1 MELRLCPRRGAV
13 WEDGRVSDLFVLRPE
28 PLGGDPGEVTGALT
42 GAFVAAREALEAGRP
57 VVVVVAA
64 GDLLGQGDPL
74 DAAVATGL
82 LGMVRTLAI
91 EGAKPGWRINVVAGP
106 GLAEDGEAEEFG
118 VEAEDEAADEE
129 DPVALIVGML
139 AESELTGQ
147 LLQAGGANLGK
158 LPA

>member
-1 MELRLCPRRGAV
+1 
-13 WEDGRVSDLFVLRPE
+13 VLRQG
-28 PLGGDPGEVTGALT
+28 PLGSDPGEVTSALT
-42 GAFVAAREALEAGRP
+42 EAFVAAREALEARRP
-57 VVVVVAA
+57 VVVVLAA
-64 GDLLGQGDPL
+64 GDLLGQGAPL

-106 GLAEDGEAEEFG
+106 GVAAGGGEGDLAIAPI
-118 VEAEDEAADEE
+118 DEAADEE
-129 DPVALIVGML
+129 DPVALTIAMVL
-139 AESELTGQ
+139 DSELTGQ

>member
-1 MELRLCPRRGAV
+1 V
-13 WEDGRVSDLFVLRPE
+13 TRVLTDSFVE
-28 PLGGDPGEVTGALT
+28 
-42 GAFVAAREALEAGRP
+42 AREALEGHHP

-91 EGAKPGWRINVVAGP
+91 EGAKSGWRINVVAGP
-106 GLAEDGEAEEFG
+106 GVAASEGEADMA
-118 VEAEDEAADEE
+118 VAPIDEAADEE
-129 DPVALIVGML
+129 DPVALTIGML
-139 AESELTGQ
+139 ADSELTGQ
-147 LLQAGGANLGK
+147 LLQVGGANLGK

>member
-1 MELRLCPRRGAV
+1 
-13 WEDGRVSDLFVLRPE
+13 VSDLFVLRQE
-28 PLGGDPGEVTGALT
+28 PLGDDPGAVTQALGA
-42 GAFVAAREALEAGRP
+42 AFAAIREALEAQRP

-106 GLAEDGEAEEFG
+106 GLAEDGEKEEFG
-118 VEAEDEAADEE
+118 VAPEAEAADEE
-129 DPVALIVGML
+129 DPVALTIGML
-139 AESELTGQ
+139 AQSELTGQ

>member
-1 MELRLCPRRGAV
+1 
-13 WEDGRVSDLFVLRPE
+13 VSEILVVRPE
-28 PLGGDPGEVTGALT
+28 RAGCDPGTVTRVLT
-42 GAFVAAREALEAGRP
+42 DSFVAAREALEAERP

-64 GDLLGQGDPL
+64 GDLEGQGNPL

-106 GLAEDGEAEEFG
+106 GAAGADA
-118 VEAEDEAADEE
+118 VESTIA
-129 DPVALIVGML
+129 ML
-139 AESELTGQ
+139 AGSELTGQ
-147 LLQAGGANLGK
+147 LLQVGGANLGK